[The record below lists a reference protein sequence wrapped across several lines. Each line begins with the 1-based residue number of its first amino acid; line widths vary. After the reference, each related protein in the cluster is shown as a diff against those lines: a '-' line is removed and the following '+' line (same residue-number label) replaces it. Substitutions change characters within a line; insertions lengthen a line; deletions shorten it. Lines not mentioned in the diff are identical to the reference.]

1 MSAESTSPQSTA
13 QDFFETYASAV
24 VARDAEAVADLYCVP
39 SLVLFPAQPL
49 PVADRQQVRTFFA
62 DAAAQRGEI
71 EEASPAVEVI
81 ASAPDH
87 SIWADVTWSYDG
99 TERERFVYQL
109 VRDHG
114 SWLVAVLTPMPL

>member
-1 MSAESTSPQSTA
+1 MSAESTSTQSTA
-13 QDFFETYASAV
+13 QDFFDTYARAV

-49 PVADRQQVRTFFA
+49 PVSDRKQVRTFFA
-62 DAAAQRGEI
+62 DAAARHGEI
-71 EEASPAVEVI
+71 EHASPTVEVL

-99 TERERFVYQL
+99 TEQERFVYQL